1 MLIDS
6 IENKNLVLE
15 EFLKLCPLEGWNDE
29 VLKKSCLACKIDEN
43 FSHLVFENG
52 ALDVAEFFSRNID
65 DEMTTKI
72 KTLDLDQMKIRDK
85 IKEAVK
91 IRLNLNSSH
100 KVAIK
105 RMISFYYNPKNSA
118 NALKNC
124 YKTADLIWKAIGD
137 KSTDFNFY
145 SKRVILGKI
154 YVRTLI
160 CFVDDSSE
168 NNNKTWNL
176 LDSEIGKVMKIG
188 KIKNSAK
195 KLVEKLGNI
204 THNPPSKTL
213 KELAE
218 KLPFF
223 RLFH

>member
-15 EFLKLCPLEGWNDE
+15 EFLKLCPLEGWSDE
-29 VLKKSCLACKIDEN
+29 VLKKACLACKVDEN

-65 DEMTTKI
+65 DEMVKMVEV
-72 KTLDLDQMKIRDK
+72 LDLAQMKIRDK
-85 IKEAVK
+85 IKESVK
-91 IRLNLNSSH
+91 IRLNLNLAH
-100 KVAIK
+100 KASIK
-105 RMISFYYNPKNSA
+105 RMISFYYNPKNSSSA
-118 NALKNC
+118 IKNC
-124 YKTADLIWKAIGD
+124 YKTADLIWRTIGD

-145 SKRVILGKI
+145 SKRAILGKI
-154 YVRTLI
+154 YIRTLV
-160 CFVDDSSE
+160 CFVDDDSE

-176 LDSEIGKVMKIG
+176 LDNEIEKVMKIG
-188 KIKNSAK
+188 KIKNSAR

-213 KELAE
+213 KELAK

>member
-15 EFLKLCPLEGWNDE
+15 EFLKLCPLEGWSDE
-29 VLKKSCLACKIDEN
+29 TLKKACLACKIDEN
-43 FSHLVFENG
+43 FSRLVFENG

-65 DEMTTKI
+65 STMI
-72 KTLDLDQMKIRDK
+72 KQIEALDLSQMKIRDK

-91 IRLNLNSSH
+91 IRLNLNLAH
-100 KVAIK
+100 KAAIK
-105 RMISFYYNPKNSA
+105 RMINFYYHPKNSA

-124 YKTADLIWKAIGD
+124 YKTADLIWRGIGD
-137 KSTDFNFY
+137 VSTDFNFY
-145 SKRVILGKI
+145 TKRVILGKI
-154 YVRTLI
+154 YIRTLL
-160 CFVDDSSE
+160 CFIDDDSK

-176 LDSEIGKVMKIG
+176 LDSEIEKVMRIG
-188 KIKNSAK
+188 KIKNSTR

-213 KELAE
+213 KELAK

>member
-15 EFLKLCPLEGWNDE
+15 EFLKLCPLEGWSDE
-29 VLKKSCLACKIDEN
+29 TLKKACLSCKIDEN

-65 DEMTTKI
+65 DAMFKQIEA
-72 KTLDLDQMKIRDK
+72 LDLTQMKIRDK

-91 IRLNLNSSH
+91 IRLNLNLSY
-100 KVAIK
+100 KAAIK
-105 RMISFYYNPKNSA
+105 RMINFYYHPKNSA

-124 YKTADLIWKAIGD
+124 YKTADLIWRSIGD
-137 KSTDFNFY
+137 RSTDFNFY

-154 YVRTLI
+154 YIRALL
-160 CFVDDSSE
+160 CFIDDNSE

-176 LDSEIGKVMKIG
+176 LDSEIEKVMKIG
-188 KIKNSAK
+188 KIKNSTR

-213 KELAE
+213 KELAK